1 MTSTR
6 THTVRLLGVAALV
19 TVGLNAAAY
28 GATGGTFLLGKDN
41 VANQTT
47 KLRNTG
53 DGAALSLR
61 TQTGEPPLAVTSG
74 AKVVK
79 LNADKVDGLSAA
91 DLQTRATVF
100 KLPNTG
106 YSGVTSFDL
115 DLGLAPGLYHVDYTM
130 LADMTPNGSQLNCSF
145 VGDSPYAQLIGYGST
160 FNGFS
165 AVSGSG
171 VLDTRTDDRLLRCFS
186 DDGTADMYVEQ
197 SQIAVTPI
205 DGLTTTVLP
214 APAP

>member
-6 THTVRLLGVAALV
+6 THTIRLLGVAALV

-41 VANQTT
+41 VAGQTT

-61 TQTGEPPLAVTSG
+61 TKPGAPPLAVTSG
-74 AKVVK
+74 AKVLK
-79 LNADKVDGLSAA
+79 LNADKVDGVSAEA
-91 DLQTRATVF
+91 LQTRSTVF

-106 YSGVTSFDL
+106 YSGVSSFDV
-115 DLGLAPGLYHVDYTM
+115 DLSLEPGLYHVDYTM
-130 LADMTPNGSQLNCSF
+130 LADMTPNGAQLNCSF
-145 VGDSPYAQLIGYGST
+145 VGDSPYSQLIGYGSA

-171 VLDTRTDDRLLRCFS
+171 VLDTRADDRILRCFS
-186 DDGTADMYVEQ
+186 DDGQADMYVEQ

-205 DGLTTTVLP
+205 DGLTTTTLP
-214 APAP
+214 AP